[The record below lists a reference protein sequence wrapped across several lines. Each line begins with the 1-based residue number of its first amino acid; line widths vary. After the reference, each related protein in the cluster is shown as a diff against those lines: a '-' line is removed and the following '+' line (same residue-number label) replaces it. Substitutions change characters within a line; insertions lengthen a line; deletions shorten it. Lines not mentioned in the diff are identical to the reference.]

1 MGIIKNKIY
10 KKNLEKIIKIQ
21 KNKNENGREILLLS
35 NMERND

>member
-10 KKNLEKIIKIQ
+10 KKNLEKKTKIQ